1 MLTRRIQRGFTLVEA
16 GIVLAVSA
24 IAVSTAA
31 PGFGQFIEQQRLK
44 NVAAQLAADIRF
56 ARAESVLRN
65 TALRLTRQ
73 NASWGSCYVI
83 HTGSAG
89 QCSCHASGLAQC
101 SGGARALKTVLL
113 PAAQRIS
120 LQSHAASILFDPL
133 HGTTTPANTFKVVAA
148 SGRAVHHVV
157 NIMGRVHSCSLNGSV
172 PGYAVC

>member
-24 IAVSTAA
+24 IAVSAA
-31 PGFGQFIEQQRLK
+31 TPGFGKFIEKQRLK

-73 NASWGSCYVI
+73 NATWGSCYVI

-89 QCSCHASGLAQC
+89 QCSCHTSGPAQC
-101 SGGARALKTVLL
+101 SGGAKALKTVHL
-113 PAAQRIS
+113 PAADKIG
-120 LQSHAASILFDPL
+120 LQSRAASILFDPL
-133 HGTTTPANTFKVVAA
+133 HGTTTPADTFKVVAA
-148 SGRAVHHVV
+148 SGRAVHQIV
-157 NIMGRVHSCSLNGSV
+157 NIMGRVHSCSPNGSV